1 MRIMD
6 IDIEKVRAQA
16 KQTFPDQFIQIETGS
31 LFIPDSEAGTYTCDY
46 MEDLLYISTCMG
58 YHEVMIKGN
67 KTRVKVEITLVFLK
81 KNPYE
86 VIYEGMRCCHV
97 AMADGE
103 QISFIPYDQF
113 LLTIGDHI
121 HPAQQPA

>member
-81 KNPYE
+81 E
-86 VIYEGMRCCHV
+86 RRILMRSFMKGQNV
-97 AMADGE
+97 AAVMWHWRME
-103 QISFIPYDQF
+103 SRFLLFLMISFY
-113 LLTIGDHI
+113 
-121 HPAQQPA
+121 